1 MRESDLGAGDVRV
14 PDQARQRGDDPAGHV
29 FSCYGLHRMHD
40 ARAVEQHRIGV
51 GAADIDAD
59 APHGQRPGMTGWGKP
74 RCSHANTELNSM
86 S

>member
-59 APHGQRPGMTGWGKP
+59 A
-74 RCSHANTELNSM
+74 SHDRRRLPALSFRGGPAGRTRNP
-86 S
+86 